1 MHVLLVPPTDN
12 VDHPAVRHLTSAV
25 GTAPS
30 GSVVIGAFPGPGPAG
45 PVDPAGH
52 EVRDD
57 ALREG
62 TAGLFT

>member
-1 MHVLLVPPTDN
+1 M
-12 VDHPAVRHLTSAV
+12 RHLTSAV
-25 GTAPS
+25 GTALS
-30 GSVVIGAFPGPGPAG
+30 GSVVIGVFPGPGSAG
-45 PVDPAGH
+45 PVEPADH